1 MAAVLAA
8 AAALPPGPL
17 DFKALEMR
25 MEPREHRVFLD
36 GDVHLSRS
44 DLTVTGQHAL
54 VEYEETTPPPRRKR
68 SKQPAAAMLGGQSVR
83 RFEVD
88 GNVHVERGART
99 ADGEHGVVD
108 IQTQTIVLTGTPEAP
123 PVLRD
128 KGETLSGERILFHLD
143 NEDVEVWRPK
153 LVLHRAVATEP
164 KPDAPLRVEA
174 ARLVLHKA
182 ARLARFTEDVIV
194 RRGDTTVRSPRMD
207 AKYDGDGQVT
217 RLELRGGVDLRQ
229 GDRRATGENAD
240 YDAKTKEVVL
250 TGDPKLYDRGDI
262 LSGQRIDVV
271 LDSHEV
277 RVDQAR
283 GKLRPEAHKD
293 EEARP

>member
-36 GDVHLSRS
+36 GDVRLTRS
-44 DLTVTGQHAL
+44 DLTVTGQHAMI
-54 VEYEETTPPPRRKR
+54 EYAETSPGSKHR
-68 SKQPAAAMLGGQSVR
+68 KQPAGARLGGQSVR
-83 RFEVD
+83 LFEVD

-99 ADGEHGVVD
+99 ADGAHGVAD
-108 IQTQTIVLTGTPEAP
+108 LLNQTIVLTGTPEVP

-143 NEDVEVWRPK
+143 NEDVEVWQPK
-153 LVLHRAVATEP
+153 LVLRRSVANEP
-164 KPDAPLRVEA
+164 NPDAPLRVEA
-174 ARLVLHKA
+174 ARLVLHKEE
-182 ARLARFTEDVIV
+182 RLARFTDDVIV

-207 AKYDGDGQVT
+207 ARYDGDGQVT

-229 GDRRATGENAD
+229 GERRATGESAD
-240 YDAKTKEVVL
+240 YDAKTKELVL
-250 TGDPKLYDRGDI
+250 TGDPKLYDRGDV
-262 LSGQRIDVV
+262 LSGQRIDVA

>member
-1 MAAVLAA
+1 MAAGLAA

-123 PVLRD
+123 PVLR
-128 KGETLSGERILFHLD
+128 
-143 NEDVEVWRPK
+143 
-153 LVLHRAVATEP
+153 
-164 KPDAPLRVEA
+164 
-174 ARLVLHKA
+174 
-182 ARLARFTEDVIV
+182 
-194 RRGDTTVRSPRMD
+194 
-207 AKYDGDGQVT
+207 
-217 RLELRGGVDLRQ
+217 
-229 GDRRATGENAD
+229 ATGENAD
-240 YDAKTKEVVL
+240 YGSKPKEVVL

>member
-1 MAAVLAA
+1 MIEYAETAP
-8 AAALPPGPL
+8 PPGH
-17 DFKALEMR
+17 K
-25 MEPREHRVFLD
+25 HR
-36 GDVHLSRS
+36 
-44 DLTVTGQHAL
+44 
-54 VEYEETTPPPRRKR
+54 
-68 SKQPAAAMLGGQSVR
+68 KQPAAARLGGQSVR

-88 GNVHVERGART
+88 RNVHVEQGART
-99 ADGEHGVVD
+99 ADGAHGVVD
-108 IQTQTIVLTGTPEAP
+108 LVAQTIVLTGTPETP

-143 NEDVEVWRPK
+143 NEDVEVWQPK
-153 LVLHRAVATEP
+153 LLLRRSVANEP
-164 KPDAPLRVEA
+164 NPDTPLRVEA
-174 ARLVLHKA
+174 ARLVLHKE
-182 ARLARFTEDVIV
+182 ARLARFTDDVIV

-207 AKYDGDGQVT
+207 AKYDGVGQVT

-229 GDRRATGENAD
+229 GERRATGESAD
-240 YDAKTKEVVL
+240 YDAKTKDLVL
-250 TGDPKLYDRGDI
+250 TGDPKLYDRGDV
-262 LSGQRIDVV
+262 LSGQRIDVA

>member
-1 MAAVLAA
+1 MAAGLAA

-36 GDVHLSRS
+36 GDVRLSRS

-68 SKQPAAAMLGGQSVR
+68 SNQPAAARLGGQSVQ

-99 ADGEHGVVD
+99 ADGEQGVVD
-108 IQTQTIVLTGTPEAP
+108 IKAQTMVLTGTPEAP

-153 LVLHRAVATEP
+153 LVLHRSVATEP
-164 KPDAPLRVEA
+164 KPEAPLRVEA
-174 ARLVLHKA
+174 SRLVLHKA
-182 ARLARFTEDVIV
+182 ARPARLTQGRIV
-194 RRGDTTVRSPRMD
+194 HRGGPTVRSPRV
-207 AKYDGDGQVT
+207 A
-217 RLELRGGVDLRQ
+217 RQ
-229 GDRRATGENAD
+229 
-240 YDAKTKEVVL
+240 
-250 TGDPKLYDRGDI
+250 
-262 LSGQRIDVV
+262 
-271 LDSHEV
+271 
-277 RVDQAR
+277 
-283 GKLRPEAHKD
+283 
-293 EEARP
+293 